1 MYSLIIST
9 LNTNA
14 NAKYFGKWLRDNY
27 TLTYKGLSIGGKVI
41 IQFSAEPSEADK
53 ATITDRYQSLTA
65 DDVLVLENIIITYE
79 KRAEDGQNYYDEV
92 RGDLALQYNAGT
104 LSIEDDRYIEVTKL
118 SVVKSLLITGDWV
131 TAQYEMDNNVV
142 TEGTVSKTDID
153 NGFTQV
159 MYNDIKDGID
169 TYVKENY

>member
-1 MYSLIIST
+1 MYKLII
-9 LNTNA
+9 LEINA
-14 NAKYFGKWLRDNY
+14 NADAKYFSKWLKDNY
-27 TLTYKGLSIGGKVI
+27 ALTYKGLSIGGKVI

-79 KRAEDGQNYYDEV
+79 KRTEDGQNYYDQV
-92 RGDLALQYNAGT
+92 RGDLAIQYNAGT
-104 LSIEDDRYIEVTKL
+104 LSMKDANYIEVTKL
-118 SVVKSLLITGDWV
+118 SVVKSLLITGDWA
-131 TAQYEMDNNVV
+131 TAQYEVDNNVV

-153 NGFTQV
+153 NGFTQA
-159 MYNDIKDGID
+159 MYNDIKTGID

>member
-14 NAKYFGKWLRDNY
+14 NAKYFSKWLKDNY
-27 TLTYKGLSIGGKVI
+27 ALTYRGLSIGGKVI
-41 IQFSAEPSEADK
+41 IQFSTEPSLSDK
-53 ATITDRYQSLTA
+53 ATITDRYQSLTTE
-65 DDVLVLENIIITYE
+65 DVLVLENIIITYE
-79 KRAEDGQNYYDEV
+79 KRTEDGQNYYDQV

-104 LSIEDDRYIEVTKL
+104 LSMKDANYIEVTKL
-118 SVVKSLLITGDWV
+118 LVVKSLLITGDWA
-131 TAQYEMDNNVV
+131 TAKYQTANVIV
-142 TEGTVSKTDID
+142 KDGKVSEEDIE
-153 NGFTQV
+153 NGFTQA